1 MSWTTLKFPS
11 VVCTKRRD
19 IPTCHHYSWGWI
31 FLCLEDDLFGS
42 SWLHWMAVALYQVV
56 AIVTYFIYSVGSR
69 GLKHVFGAKKEEKL
83 YYCMRDERSM
93 VSVDHAWSETSALRS
108 YPIQDWKGRDMREG
122 RPLMTTS
129 CTSVVSCIPCCAWS
143 SIGYLPFPASQP
155 STEAIWGERTCP
167 VTLLENGYYGGRTDD
182 EQRTQ
187 VSPWADPLIVSSTG
201 VWKGCNHG
209 QWLCLH
215 VFKILWL
222 CCLCV
227 DHVDN

>member
-1 MSWTTLKFPS
+1 
-11 VVCTKRRD
+11 
-19 IPTCHHYSWGWI
+19 
-31 FLCLEDDLFGS
+31 
-42 SWLHWMAVALYQVV
+42 
-56 AIVTYFIYSVGSR
+56 
-69 GLKHVFGAKKEEKL
+69 
-83 YYCMRDERSM
+83 
-93 VSVDHAWSETSALRS
+93 
-108 YPIQDWKGRDMREG
+108 
-122 RPLMTTS
+122 MTTS

-215 VFKILWL
+215 VFKIFGFASPPPSNIFDVGTLCTTMSPVNVWAMPRGYAFWVIFSLIFTISILGTFPAMMLKSMKKWSDYVVFPIPYPSLYDRSMLIILTHIFLLQLWL
-222 CCLCV
+222 C
-227 DHVDN
+227 HI